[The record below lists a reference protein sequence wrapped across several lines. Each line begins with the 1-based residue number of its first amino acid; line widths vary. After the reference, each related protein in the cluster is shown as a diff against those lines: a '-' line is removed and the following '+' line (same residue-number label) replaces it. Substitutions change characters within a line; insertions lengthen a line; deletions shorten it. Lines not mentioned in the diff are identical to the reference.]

1 MIKKL
6 DEEFLEYQTKLNLSE
21 IYNNDEIKLLK
32 ESIPDLNNFI
42 YLVSNNDIN
51 NSNNSKSFID
61 KNNQPQYQYRYFSS
75 SRKIKNNSNTSVL
88 IDKEKFYSLIL
99 DTIKNY
105 FQNEQKFLLSK
116 SISLLI
122 DEIMNISKIIKQN
135 LIYNEFFKSIKNTKL
150 TNFSKNKDKNKEYK
164 NTKVRFNT
172 KDLKNKSTIITNR
185 NTNENIPNLKNYP
198 KEKDINNNINVKK
211 QLSFETENERQKKNI
226 NNNRCN
232 KSAFEKKI
240 KEKKIKD
247 FSSRKDKDKD
257 KSKIISTSKIN
268 QSVSKR
274 KNKKLNNNKIK
285 INIFKRNISSMNTS
299 TTQTKNKP
307 LINHNP
313 IVYNNNISLK
323 KSLYD
328 IKLGISDILNNKN
341 EFSLTENQ
349 NIKKISKDERHR
361 KNNVNNNKQI
371 IINSPID
378 INFNLY
384 KDIETQEF
392 NIFKL
397 EAIIGRELIL
407 PLIGYYVFNIFGF
420 DQIFKYNIFENW
432 CKKIAEGYHRNNF
445 YHNDLHAAD
454 VTQTCLLYIKIGN
467 DEDAYPLSIPNISSI
482 FLSCL
487 CHDYQHPGV
496 NNNFLKETKNKLSIR
511 YNDISILENMHIS
524 ATFKLILNNKDCN
537 IFDNVDNN
545 LYKQMRKEMISC
557 VLATDMTFHNQY
569 VDFLKENLNYLKDD
583 NIKRKD
589 NKKHNEDYHQKFM
602 NLLIH
607 SADISNPTK
616 KFKIYFEWAKLVVE
630 EFWDQG
636 DKEKDLHLPCSCDR
650 EKVTIYQS
658 QLGFINFIEIP
669 YFSLFAVL
677 NPKLKFFYDNLINNK
692 NILLSMQEKEKEK
705 KKYKDE

>member
-1 MIKKL
+1 MINKL

-51 NSNNSKSFID
+51 NSNNSKSFND
-61 KNNQPQYQYRYFSS
+61 KSNQPQYQYRYFST

-116 SISLLI
+116 SIALLI
-122 DEIMNISKIIKQN
+122 NEIMNISKIIKQN
-135 LIYNEFFKSIKNTKL
+135 LIYNQFFKSIKNTKII
-150 TNFSKNKDKNKEYK
+150 NYSKNKDKNKEYK

-172 KDLKNKSTIITNR
+172 KDLNTKSIVNANR
-185 NTNENIPNLKNYP
+185 NTNENVQNLKNYP
-198 KEKDINNNINVKK
+198 NETDINNIINVKK
-211 QLSFETENERQKKNI
+211 QLSFEIENEIKKKNI
-226 NNNRCN
+226 NNNRYN
-232 KSAFEKKI
+232 KSAFDKKI

-247 FSSRKDKDKD
+247 FSSRKDK
-257 KSKIISTSKIN
+257 SKKISSSKLNHSII
-268 QSVSKR
+268 KR

-285 INIFKRNISSMNTS
+285 INIFKRNISSMYDS
-299 TTQTKNKP
+299 TTQTKNNQ

-313 IVYNNNISLK
+313 VYKNNISLK

-349 NIKKISKDERHR
+349 NIKKIPKDDKSR
-361 KNNVNNNKQI
+361 KININYNKKK
-371 IINSPID
+371 IINSPTEID
-378 INFNLY
+378 FNLY

-407 PLIGYYVFNIFGF
+407 PLIGYYIFKTFGF
-420 DQIFKYNIFENW
+420 DKIFKYNIFENW
-432 CKKIAEGYHRNNF
+432 CKKISEGYQRSNF

-454 VTQTCLLYIKIGN
+454 VTQTCLLYIRIGN
-467 DEDAYPLSIPNISSI
+467 DEEAYPLSIPNISSI

-524 ATFKLILNNKDCN
+524 TTFKLILNNKDCN
-537 IFDNVDNN
+537 IFANVDNN

-569 VDFLKENLNYLKDD
+569 VDFLQENVNCLKDE
-583 NIKRKD
+583 N
-589 NKKHNEDYHQKFM
+589 
-602 NLLIH
+602 
-607 SADISNPTK
+607 
-616 KFKIYFEWAKLVVE
+616 
-630 EFWDQG
+630 
-636 DKEKDLHLPCSCDR
+636 
-650 EKVTIYQS
+650 
-658 QLGFINFIEIP
+658 
-669 YFSLFAVL
+669 
-677 NPKLKFFYDNLINNK
+677 
-692 NILLSMQEKEKEK
+692 KEK
-705 KKYKDE
+705 KR